1 MPKKATATAGVANRA
16 PNTNVF
22 RLLPTLI
29 SLSLSHHSVAVLF
42 LHRFSLFCVSIY
54 IFIFLFFFLLL
65 FLFQSSLHR
74 LSKRSRRS
82 STCFSLWWSFCGWT
96 AGVGWYRDRRCVAD
110 AKPNA
115 GTAESLYPG
124 GRWGRCQ
131 NAARTRLSSLKNE
144 SGVNERFKNRDSE
157 RAVGKHGPEM
167 CGSLPM
173 VMERGGSSQ

>member
-1 MPKKATATAGVANRA
+1 MCF
-16 PNTNVF
+16 VF
-22 RLLPTLI
+22 YLLS
-29 SLSLSHHSVAVLF
+29 SLSLSLSSLSGRFVSSSYLSF
-42 LHRFSLFCVSIY
+42 LCFNLYIYFSLLS
-54 IFIFLFFFLLL
+54 FLLL

-74 LSKRSRRS
+74 LSKRSRRF
-82 STCFSLWWSFCGWT
+82 STCFLLWWSFCGWT